1 MYCPVGKQRPWVKH
15 PHTPRGRTRPV
26 RTLKGPARLDW
37 LGLSREAT
45 VAGTHGAMWTMERD
59 SVGCQGRMETIV
71 RSLAILKHWKR
82 GVLSLERDGVF
93 FFFFSK
99 LWNGNSP
106 TVDLLDIIAF
116 LTLTTSNKLAC
127 FIHLFQFSSVAQYVW
142 YFSSPW
148 TAAGQASLSITNS
161 CSLLRFIS
169 IESVMPSN
177 HLILCHLFSSCL
189 QSFPASGSFPVSQ
202 SFPSGGQRTGVSA
215 SAAVLSM
222 NRMD

>member
-26 RTLKGPARLDW
+26 WALKGPAQLDW
-37 LGLSREAT
+37 PGLSREAT
-45 VAGTHGAMWTMERD
+45 WLGHTGRCGLERD

-71 RSLAILKHWKR
+71 RSLAILKHWER
-82 GVLSLERDGVF
+82 GVLSLERD
-93 FFFFSK
+93 FFFSK

-106 TVDLLDIIAF
+106 TVEIPDIIAF
-116 LTLTTSNKLAC
+116 QTLTTSNELAC

-142 YFSSPW
+142 YFLSPW

-177 HLILCHLFSSCL
+177 HLILCHPLLLLPSVFPSIRVFSSESVL
-189 QSFPASGSFPVSQ
+189 PIRWPEDWSFSFS
-202 SFPSGGQRTGVSA
+202 SSPS
-215 SAAVLSM
+215 
-222 NRMD
+222 NE